1 MTGRALMNPSDLE
14 TPESTPNLNLERKQ
28 VDAKDMRSILF
39 IDNGHRDRRRE
50 RSSALSNAGYR
61 VHPARSF
68 EQSLSRIGSGAYD
81 LVIASTDG
89 AVESAQ
95 QFIQEVKRNFPR
107 QKLLVMK
114 TSGTEIPGEFES
126 SSADPKML
134 LESVNSLLRPQHDH
148 QQPIAA

>member
-1 MTGRALMNPSDLE
+1 
-14 TPESTPNLNLERKQ
+14 
-28 VDAKDMRSILF
+28 
-39 IDNGHRDRRRE
+39 
-50 RSSALSNAGYR
+50 
-61 VHPARSF
+61 
-68 EQSLSRIGSGAYD
+68 
-81 LVIASTDG
+81 
-89 AVESAQ
+89 
-95 QFIQEVKRNFPR
+95 VKRNFPR